1 MRVRIPFTGQ
11 HEKGES
17 TFSDAQRC
25 VNWYPRRKNNR
36 IELYGTPGLE
46 SWVDL
51 GTNKPI
57 RALLPSDN
65 DEFLFAVS
73 GNKFFRISQG
83 GTAAEIGAGTIITS
97 DGLVGIATNGLDVT
111 FVDGPNGYVYD
122 VALATL
128 TKITDADFPG
138 GTHIIFIDG
147 FYFVN
152 DPDSNQFHQSTIND
166 GSSWP
171 GNFDS
176 AGSTPSN
183 IVAMIADHEDAWVFK
198 ERAAEIW
205 YRPSGTLTGFI
216 LTTNRG
222 AFIEQGIVAAQSVA
236 IGNNAVYWLGKDK
249 EGHGQVFQATA
260 KNPRVVSTPEIE
272 FQIDSY
278 SDISD
283 AEGLTYQQLG
293 HSFYVLSFPTG
304 GKTWVYDSTMEFWHE
319 RSSRFTAPSGQKTDG
334 RWRINTHA
342 LFNGNHIVGDFDNGK
357 LYKLK
362 NDVYDEDGE
371 VLIATR
377 VSQMLR
383 NNQNDITV
391 NGVQIL
397 FEPGVGLVSGQG
409 SDPVSAFRWS
419 IDGGNTWGNAIDL
432 PLGKIG
438 EYLNR
443 AITTPLGQ
451 GRNWAFETSIS
462 DPIKRVLVDAF
473 ADIEQDID

>member
-1 MRVRIPFTGQ
+1 
-11 HEKGES
+11 
-17 TFSDAQRC
+17 
-25 VNWYPRRKNNR
+25 VNWYPRRKNGR

-57 RALLPSDN
+57 RGLLPSHN

-73 GNKFFRISQG
+73 DDSFFRISQG
-83 GTAAEIGAGTIITS
+83 GVAAEIGAATMLTS

-111 FVDGPNGYVYD
+111 VVDGANGYVYD
-122 VALATL
+122 LALATL

-166 GSSWP
+166 GTSWP
-171 GNFDS
+171 DNFDA

-205 YRPSGTLTGFI
+205 YSANDTGFV
-216 LTTNRG
+216 LTTNKG
-222 AFIEQGIVAAQSVA
+222 AFMEQGIAAARSPAV
-236 IGNNAVYWLGKDK
+236 GNNAVYWLGKDK
-249 EGHGQVFQATA
+249 EGHGQVFQAVA
-260 KNPRVVSTPEIE
+260 RQPRVISTPEIE

-278 SDISD
+278 SDITD
-283 AEGLTYQQLG
+283 AIGLTYQKSG
-293 HSFYVLSFPTG
+293 HAFYALNFPAGDT
-304 GKTWVYDSTMEFWHE
+304 TWVYDSTMGFWHE
-319 RSSRFTAPSGQKTDG
+319 RSSRFTADSGLKTDG
-334 RWRINTHA
+334 RWRVNTHA
-342 LFNGNHIVGDFDNGK
+342 FFNGEHIVGDFDNGK

-362 NDVYDEDGE
+362 NDVYAEDSE

-377 VSQMLR
+377 ASQTAR
-383 NNQNDITV
+383 QNQDSITI
-391 NGVQIL
+391 NELQIL
-397 FEPGVGLVSGQG
+397 FENAVGLATGQG
-409 SDPVSAFRWS
+409 SDPVASLRWS
-419 IDGGNTWGNAIDL
+419 IDGGNTWGNAINL

-438 EYLNR
+438 AYKNR
-443 AITTPLGQ
+443 AITGPLGQ
-451 GRNWAFETSIS
+451 GRNWVFEVSIS
-462 DPIKRVLVDAF
+462 DPVKRVLIDAF
-473 ADIEQDID
+473 ANAEQDID